1 MKQFIIHL
9 LSATYF
15 ITGCINANTSGYK
28 PNQQLLDSLEGQ
40 SPYLTKDHKGNIVL
54 SWVRMVNDS
63 VSTFCYAVSKNGG
76 KSFETPQEIP
86 NSNNIQPHSENLP
99 KIIFKPSGEVIALW
113 GAANPNPQNKYSGLV
128 FYSQSFDEGKTWSD
142 AKPLINDTLSY
153 DQRYYDVALLPNG
166 EAAIVWLDNRKAT
179 EKEGSALYFATT
191 NGREGFTNEKRIGE
205 FCCPCCRTDLFID
218 KNDGI
223 HVLYRGIIQDSIRD
237 MVHTASTD
245 GGTSFSVPKRISDDN
260 WIIKGCPHTGPSMTE
275 TNKGLHFSWFTGGK
289 NKGCFYTQSTD
300 NGNSFTKQDSISSLG
315 SHPQMTG
322 LSDGSVLIAWD
333 ETINSGDEVI
343 KKVGIQKRN
352 PDGTAKTKQFITQ
365 NNDMASYPVVIET
378 NKSSCLVAYS
388 IKRNQKSLIAWQ
400 VIQ

>member
-1 MKQFIIHL
+1 MYDKLFH
-9 LSATYF
+9 
-15 ITGCINANTSGYK
+15 G
-28 PNQQLLDSLEGQ
+28 
-40 SPYLTKDHKGNIVL
+40 
-54 SWVRMVNDS
+54 
-63 VSTFCYAVSKNGG
+63 
-76 KSFETPQEIP
+76 
-86 NSNNIQPHSENLP
+86 
-99 KIIFKPSGEVIALW
+99 IIFKPSGEVIALW

-191 NGREGFTNEKRIGE
+191 NGRVGFTNEKRIGE

-237 MVHTASTD
+237 MVHTASAD